1 MGLLLVKW
9 LEEILYMDEV
19 EEKWLVESSVKV
31 EQNSEV
37 SMLQAQVLWIPSDE
51 IEKEVEIKAVT
62 RQDLVVSEVGHGEIL
77 NSPWVEVPTFE
88 GPGWYSDIV
97 FDI

>member
-9 LEEILYMDEV
+9 LEEILFMDEV
-19 EEKWLVESSVKV
+19 EEKWLVESSVKI
-31 EQNSEV
+31 EQNEQ
-37 SMLQAQVLWIPSDE
+37 LFILEAQVLWISSNDV
-51 IEKEVEIKAVT
+51 EKEVEIKAVT
-62 RQDLVVSEVGHGEIL
+62 RQDLAVVEVGHGETIQ
-77 NSPWVEVPTFE
+77 SPWIEVPTFE